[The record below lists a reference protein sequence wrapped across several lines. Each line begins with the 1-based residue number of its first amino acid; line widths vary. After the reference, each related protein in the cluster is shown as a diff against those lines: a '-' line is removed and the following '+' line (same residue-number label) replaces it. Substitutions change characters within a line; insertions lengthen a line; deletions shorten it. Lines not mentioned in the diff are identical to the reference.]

1 MSPAVAPDC
10 RIDLFQGLTYLR
22 LAGPVQVVPRVGVLA
37 WITVRRVPP
46 RRVPHRRLV
55 GAAFEDQE
63 RKGHSHCRQDI
74 TFHIYILNAGANLR
88 LRKFVPSPRHRPV
101 MLLPIFPLSSL
112 ARRSLGVGACL
123 SSVLCP
129 LSSALLGS

>member
-22 LAGPVQVVPRVGVLA
+22 LAGPLQVVPRVGVLA
-37 WITVRRVPP
+37 WISVRRVPP

-74 TFHIYILNAGANLR
+74 TFHIYETLAPTFGCAN
-88 LRKFVPSPRHRPV
+88 
-101 MLLPIFPLSSL
+101 SS
-112 ARRSLGVGACL
+112 RFC
-123 SSVLCP
+123 
-129 LSSALLGS
+129 ALLGSP